1 MIQRMEFGQEAV
13 FDYLN
18 IFNCLDYDLLPR
30 IKKEKE
36 KKGYLWIRPQP
47 DQLQKVHQWCM
58 VFLKFLDTHEESR
71 LGI

>member
-1 MIQRMEFGQEAV
+1 MIQRMEFGRVAV

-18 IFNCLDYDLLPR
+18 VFDCSDHDFFPR
-30 IKKEKE
+30 IRMEKE
-36 KKGYLWIRPQP
+36 KKGCLWISPQP

-58 VFLKFLDTHEESR
+58 IFLKFLDTHEESR